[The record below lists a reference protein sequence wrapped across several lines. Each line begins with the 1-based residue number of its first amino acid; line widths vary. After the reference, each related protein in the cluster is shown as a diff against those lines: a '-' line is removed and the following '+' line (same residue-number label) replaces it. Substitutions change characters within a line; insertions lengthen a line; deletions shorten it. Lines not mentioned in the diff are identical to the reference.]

1 MPLRD
6 INTIF
11 QGPLSEQDT
20 RDLQDIED
28 LRLAQGENL
37 TSGASESFLKNL
49 LDNPALR
56 NLAKEYIKGEVS
68 STPEQRAQ
76 ADRNVGFYEAPYNIY
91 KDIASISPE
100 DLQLNLERYVA
111 TDMPEAQLEAAQIL
125 GTSAFQ
131 DVQMDPRLM
140 EASESGLDRFRKLSE
155 SGMTPEMAAAANKI
169 QRGSMADYM
178 SNVAGAERNL
188 AQRGMGSSG
197 TSAAMA
203 LAANQQMANK
213 QAEQEEALLAQ
224 AYKNKLEAM
233 AQDVSGTQ
241 KLMEA
246 KASTDL
252 ARATG
257 QDRLAA
263 TQASLRADTASRN
276 AAAINAANVR
286 QAQNQQR
293 IAEQNVDIANKQQ
306 YQNVI
311 GSRKDV
317 ADIKKSAAGGMAAT
331 APNVATATAN
341 RSQPQQGQQSAL
353 QGAAANIVSDLG
365 KKALESIAP
374 SASEFISSLFPF

>member
-1 MPLRD
+1 MMSLLD
-6 INTIF
+6 DSKNLNTIYGAAP
-11 QGPLSEQDT
+11 QSDT
-20 RDLQDIED
+20 ELKRPDLIKDDPANQ
-28 LRLAQGENL
+28 
-37 TSGASESFLKNL
+37 SFLKRL
-49 LDNPALR
+49 LGNPTLQ
-56 NLAKEYIKGEVS
+56 NLAKEYIKGEMA
-68 STPEQRAQ
+68 STPEQREQ
-76 ADRNVGFYEAPYNIY
+76 ADRDVGFYEAPYNIY

-111 TDMPEAQLEAAQIL
+111 TDMPEAQLEAAQTL

-188 AQRGMGSSG
+188 SERGMGSSG
-197 TSAAMA
+197 VSAAMA

-257 QDRLAA
+257 QDRLTA

-317 ADIKKSAAGGMAAT
+317 ADIKKSAAEGMAET
-331 APNVATATAN
+331 ASNVATATAN
-341 RSQPQQGQQSAL
+341 RSKQRQGQQAAL
-353 QGAAANIVSDLG
+353 QGAAANIIGDIGKEALSNFAPSVSD
-365 KKALESIAP
+365 
-374 SASEFISSLFPF
+374 FISSLF